1 MINIKNLKAEY
12 ITNEKGEKFVILPL
26 EEFSELIEDLED
38 LRIAL
43 ERRDEPTI
51 SHDELLRTLKEEGVV

>member
-26 EEFSELIEDLED
+26 EEFSELIEDFED
-38 LRIAL
+38 LRTAL
-43 ERRDEPTI
+43 ERRDEPII

>member
-1 MINIKNLKAEY
+1 MINIKNLKAY

-26 EEFSELIEDLED
+26 EEFSELMEDFEDLKT
-38 LRIAL
+38 AL